1 MSKLRLALRREGS
14 VTAGSASGIIDVAAS
29 LIIACVNAVNDNSL
43 NSRAK
48 IISCGI
54 VGVDPTIMGIGPV
67 PAIKQALKRANLT
80 IEDIDL
86 FEINEAFAAQ
96 YIAVEKELNL
106 DRSIVNVNG
115 GAIALGHPVGT
126 SGTRLALSAAYELRR
141 REGKYAVV
149 SLCIGGGQGIAMVIE
164 RV

>member
-1 MSKLRLALRREGS
+1 K
-14 VTAGSASGIIDVAAS
+14 
-29 LIIACVNAVNDNSL
+29 AVNDNDL
-43 NSRAK
+43 NPMAK
-48 IISCGI
+48 IISWGI

-106 DRSIVNVNG
+106 DRSIVIVNG
-115 GAIALGHPVGT
+115 VAIVLGHSVVT
-126 SGTRLALSAAYELRR
+126 SG
-141 REGKYAVV
+141 
-149 SLCIGGGQGIAMVIE
+149 LCFVLF
-164 RV
+164 

>member
-1 MSKLRLALRREGS
+1 
-14 VTAGSASGIIDVAAS
+14 AS
-29 LIIACVNAVNDNSL
+29 LINVNEKEVNDHDLYPMVN
-43 NSRAK
+43 
-48 IISCGI
+48 IISWGI

-67 PAIKQALKRANLT
+67 PAIKQAVKRANLT

-106 DRSIVNVNG
+106 DRSIVHVNG

-126 SGTRLALSAAYELRR
+126 SGTRLALSADYELRR

-149 SLCIGGGQGIAMVIE
+149 SLCIDGGEGIDMVIE